1 MDPPVIPIPIPVID
15 LRYQRGKIYYIHSP
29 SHPEAKFYIGSTKL
43 TTKYRFTLHKSH
55 YKRYLA
61 GKPVSYCSS
70 FEILKFGDAVIV
82 KLEDYPC
89 NNRPELELR
98 EKATIKLNRT
108 RCVNIYTPALTTEE
122 HKAYQQAYKQAHAQE
137 IRAYYQSH
145 AQEIQ
150 AHNQIYVIC
159 ECGQRI
165 KKHTKARHLRSQKH
179 ITAMANLTP

>member
-1 MDPPVIPIPIPVID
+1 MDPIPIPVPIPIID
-15 LRYQRGKIYYIHSP
+15 LKYQLGKTYYIHSP

-98 EKATIKLNRT
+98 EKATIKCNRS
-108 RCVNIYTPALTTEE
+108 RCVNIYTPAPTAEE
-122 HKAYQQAYKQAHAQE
+122 RKAYKQAY
-137 IRAYYQSH
+137 R
-145 AQEIQ
+145 
-150 AHNQIYVIC
+150 QIYVIC
-159 ECGQRI
+159 ECGERVN
-165 KKHTKARHLRSQKH
+165 KHNKLRHLKSQTH